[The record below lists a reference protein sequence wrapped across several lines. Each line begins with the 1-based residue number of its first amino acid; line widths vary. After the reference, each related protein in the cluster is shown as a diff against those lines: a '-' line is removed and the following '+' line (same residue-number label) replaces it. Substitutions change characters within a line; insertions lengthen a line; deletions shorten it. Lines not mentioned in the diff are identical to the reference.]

1 MTLHRGLIARFIAGN
16 FGIMA
21 FGDIYFLM
29 ALYLQDVGVTDPRT
43 LGWILGIYFAA
54 STITRPVTSILIER
68 FAFRP
73 IMMTASVLC
82 LASGAGVALAG
93 TSVPLILIFRAL
105 TGFSSSLF
113 VVGLTTY
120 QTLTI
125 PEEIRGSSFTLSSAG
140 TIAPLFA
147 ILPIAEWLLRN
158 GHSFLYIWSPLLPAI
173 LCLVV
178 ANSLPPAEDFELMKG
193 NWGTYSDIFRI
204 PASRTLLTSIVLFA
218 MTDAIILSMGG
229 LALEKGVLASSFISS
244 QALTGLLIRVFGFR
258 VMDRIPRSRIAA
270 LTFAVTATSAIAITF
285 VNSNTGMVL
294 WGVVYGIAMGYG
306 FPMHLSLIGDAVP
319 ERLRPKA
326 TSLLWFFM
334 AGCYFASPVITG
346 FLASWLNFA
355 WAFRII
361 CGVILL
367 SSPLMYRQ
375 FLKTFEKNSSFR
387 KIDNQGDRS

>member
-1 MTLHRGLIARFIAGN
+1 MISLRGLTARFIAGN

-21 FGDIYFLM
+21 FGDIYFLL

-54 STITRPVTSILIER
+54 STITRPLTSVIIER

-73 IMMTASVLC
+73 VMLSASVFC
-82 LASGAGVALAG
+82 LASGTGVALAG
-93 TSVPLILIFRAL
+93 TSVPLILLFRAL

-120 QTLTI
+120 QALTV
-125 PEEIRGSSFTLSSAG
+125 PEEVRGSSFTLASAG
-140 TIAPLFA
+140 TIAPLVA
-147 ILPIAEWLLRN
+147 VLPIAEWMLRH
-158 GHSFLYIWSPLLPAI
+158 GHSFLYIWSPLLPAV
-173 LCLVV
+173 LCFAV
-178 ANSLPPAEDFELMKG
+178 ALSLPHAENFELMRG
-193 NWGTYSDIFRI
+193 NWGTYPDIFRI
-204 PASRTLLTSIVLFA
+204 PAARTLLASVVIFA
-218 MTDAIILSMGG
+218 MTDAVILSMGG

-244 QALTGLLIRVFGFR
+244 QALTGLLIRVLGFR
-258 VMDRIPRSRIAA
+258 AMDRLPRSRIAA
-270 LTFAVTATSAIAITF
+270 LTFAITAASSIAVTF

-294 WGVVYGIAMGYG
+294 WGVIYGIAMGYG

-326 TSLLWFFM
+326 TSLVWFFM
-334 AGCYFASPVITG
+334 AGCYFVSPVMTG
-346 FLASWLNFA
+346 FIARWLNFA

-367 SSPLMYRQ
+367 SSPFMYIRFQ
-375 FLKTFEKNSSFR
+375 RSFTKSKTDIEKEF
-387 KIDNQGDRS
+387 